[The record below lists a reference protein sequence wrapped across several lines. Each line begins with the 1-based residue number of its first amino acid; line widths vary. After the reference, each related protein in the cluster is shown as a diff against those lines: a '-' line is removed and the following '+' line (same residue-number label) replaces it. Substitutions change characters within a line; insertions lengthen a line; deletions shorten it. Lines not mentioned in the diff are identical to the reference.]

1 LITNASAAGGNIQT
15 YFSAGAELRLGWN
28 LPADFGTATIR
39 PGGEVATFATV
50 TARGVPAARW
60 LGFHLF
66 IGVNGRFVA
75 RDIFL
80 DGNSF
85 TDSHSVDKRHLVGDY
100 LIGASLALG
109 PARVFYAQNFR
120 TREFEGQR
128 RPHNFGSVNLSWL
141 F

>member
-1 LITNASAAGGNIQT
+1 
-15 YFSAGAELRLGWN
+15 
-28 LPADFGTATIR
+28 
-39 PGGEVATFATV
+39 
-50 TARGVPAARW
+50 
-60 LGFHLF
+60 
-66 IGVNGRFVA
+66 
-75 RDIFL
+75 
-80 DGNSF
+80 
-85 TDSHSVDKRHLVGDY
+85 VDKRHLVGDY